1 MDEET
6 FVSQIN
12 TQQVSSLYDQ
22 LKKNSTSKIIL
33 DPPYQRGFVW
43 DDNDMNNFI
52 DSVNRGIVPTTII
65 INDDQEN
72 DERVCIDGRQRLT
85 TILKFLSND
94 ICLTKFK
101 EDDTVECIYF
111 SEIPDQCEN
120 DESCTYRIF
129 SNKERSI
136 FNARQLS
143 VVTYKNLTYDEQL
156 DIFNRIQ
163 KGKTLKNGELTATY
177 FTNDSNNLIKLNK
190 LSSRHRDKLNKFYKT
205 ERKEDYYMLVKVAS
219 YIHNGEVANPNAK
232 TVKKM
237 SSFLNSKKE
246 FGLVINKLDTFIPI
260 VFGDKLLGNPH
271 IGKKKFNNHM
281 VCIICYAFYEHFK
294 KFKDIQQSVNDN
306 SKKYIALL
314 KQFSEKVKNEKI
326 KCYTH
331 DGYQTLYDFLLE
343 QFDKILNNKKE
354 NVEEESEDESE
365 DDSDDEESEDESSD
379 EEIIVQPKI
388 KKKIVSK
395 NSRR

>member
-1 MDEET
+1 MEEET

-101 EDDTVECIYF
+101 DDDSVEHIYF
-111 SEIPDQCEN
+111 SEAPDNYEDSEKCK
-120 DESCTYRIF
+120 TRVF
-129 SNKERSI
+129 TNKERAV
-136 FNARQLS
+136 FNSRQLS
-143 VVTYKNLTYDEQL
+143 VVTYRNLTYDEQL

-163 KGKTLKNGELTATY
+163 KGKTLKNGELAATY

-190 LSSRHRDKLNKFYKT
+190 LSSRHRDKLDKFYKT
-205 ERKEDYYMLVKVAS
+205 ERKEDHNMLIKMAS
-219 YIHNGEVANPNAK
+219 YIHNKDVSNPNARAI
-232 TVKKM
+232 KKM

-246 FGLVINKLDTFIPI
+246 FGLVIKQIDTFIPI

-271 IGKKKFNNHM
+271 ISKKKFNNHM

-294 KFKDIQQSVNDN
+294 KFKDVEKQINDN

-314 KQFSEKVKNEKI
+314 KQFSEKVKTEKI
-326 KCYTH
+326 KCCTN
-331 DGYQTLYDFLLE
+331 DGYQILYEFLLE
-343 QFDKILNNKKE
+343 QIDKMTNNKQKII
-354 NVEEESEDESE
+354 EESDGESE
-365 DDSDDEESEDESSD
+365 DDSEADSDEENESDESSD
-379 EEIIVQPKI
+379 DEIIVQPKPN
-388 KKKIVSK
+388 KKSHK
-395 NSRR
+395 N